1 MQQVKWRTPDR
12 QAFSSGHLTF
22 DRQVDLIITGNV
34 IGAVQRSSYI
44 RPVIETECNNR
55 QFPQG
60 QLRDFDLGGW
70 NDVRMPASVRTYVR
84 QATETQLII
93 LYAFFHWR
101 GRARIVHGWVVTS
114 PGHHLLRSFVTGPTY
129 KSDMVIQESLKYV
142 SFSQEEMD
150 EVIGPRWRRV
160 PKALPAV
167 ASNEG
172 TATARQRRTV

>member
-1 MQQVKWRTPDR
+1 MQRAQWRTPDH

-55 QFPQG
+55 PFPQG

-70 NDVRMPASVRTYVR
+70 NDVCMPASVRAYAR
-84 QATETQLII
+84 QATETQQAI

-101 GRARIVHGWVVTS
+101 GRERIVHGWVITS
-114 PGHHLLRSFVTGPTY
+114 SDHRLLRSFVTGPTY
-129 KSDMVIQESLKYV
+129 KSDLVIQESLKYV

-150 EVIGPRWRRV
+150 ELMGPRWLRV

-167 ASNEG
+167 ASNG
-172 TATARQRRTV
+172 DTATARLRRIV